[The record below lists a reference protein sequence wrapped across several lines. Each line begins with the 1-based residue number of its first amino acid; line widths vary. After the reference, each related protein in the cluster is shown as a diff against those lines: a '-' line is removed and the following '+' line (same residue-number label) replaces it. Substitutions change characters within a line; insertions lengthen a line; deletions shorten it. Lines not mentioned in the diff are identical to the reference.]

1 MAEQHIL
8 ASLLPGFAPHIAT
21 LTVDAFHKIGFDL
34 DTIGREREIAYLE
47 ERTRLEYEKAGM
59 RVNIAIWN
67 MHIPIDG
74 NHYFEQI
81 LESGLQSME
90 RGGGFR
96 IVAFRGNGLIKNN
109 GACGFDNWRCSGN
122 QTKDGN
128 TITFQPV

>member
-8 ASLLPGFAPHIAT
+8 ASLFPGFVPHIAT

-34 DTIGREREIAYLE
+34 DTIGRQREIAYLA

-67 MHIPIDG
+67 MHVPIDG
-74 NHYFEQI
+74 NSFFEQI
-81 LESGLQSME
+81 VESGLQPMG

-96 IVAFRGNGLIKNN
+96 IVVFLGKGLIKNN
-109 GACGFDNWRCSGN
+109 GARGFDNWHCSGN

-128 TITFQPV
+128 TN